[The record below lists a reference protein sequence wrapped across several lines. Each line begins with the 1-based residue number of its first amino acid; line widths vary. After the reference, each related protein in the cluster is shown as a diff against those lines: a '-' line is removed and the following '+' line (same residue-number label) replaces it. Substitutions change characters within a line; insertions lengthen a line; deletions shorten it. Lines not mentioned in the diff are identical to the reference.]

1 MWGTIANLKENLN
14 KIALDVHD
22 DDDDDEIFRVYGAG
36 SPSNGGSSAV
46 SDRRSSH
53 GSVRSRSGIRSPL
66 ANGIDHA
73 SLPEVTLSLSLSL
86 EVVWCGGLCVVYR
99 VKKEFSYIDL

>member
-22 DDDDDEIFRVYGAG
+22 DDDDDEIFQAYGAG
-36 SPSNGGSSAV
+36 SPANGDNHVV

-53 GSVRSRSGIRSPL
+53 GSTRSKLGIRSPL
-66 ANGIDHA
+66 ANGFDHA
-73 SLPEVTLSLSLSL
+73 SLHEVILSLSLSL
-86 EVVWCGGLCVVYR
+86 
-99 VKKEFSYIDL
+99 